1 MKRRG
6 TVRSSAIAVDSLP
19 IALVAD
25 YRNTARRHSST
36 LDLPQYRCPEL
47 YHVLRA
53 QFTGGYLRRDC

>member
-1 MKRRG
+1 
-6 TVRSSAIAVDSLP
+6 VRSSAIAVDSLP